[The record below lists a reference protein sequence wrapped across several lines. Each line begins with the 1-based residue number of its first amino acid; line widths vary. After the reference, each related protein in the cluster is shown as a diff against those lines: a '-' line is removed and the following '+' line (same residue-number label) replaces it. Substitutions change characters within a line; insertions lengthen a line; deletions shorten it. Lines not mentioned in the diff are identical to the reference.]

1 MECLKLHSLTFLLPI
16 KIENQKEKKELTL
29 FSVKSSQKEQKIET
43 FFIRRE
49 FFFKISNNIYHFE
62 KLRREVEKAKRL
74 LSSQHQARVEIESFF
89 DGEDF
94 QRTIIAWSI
103 QMNKGTDVITSI
115 HSPIAEQQ
123 ISTERSCFCPL
134 AVI

>member
-1 MECLKLHSLTFLLPI
+1 MK
-16 KIENQKEKKELTL
+16 
-29 FSVKSSQKEQKIET
+29 
-43 FFIRRE
+43 

-62 KLRREVEKAKRL
+62 ILRREVEKAKRL

-89 DGEDF
+89 DGGDF

-123 ISTERSCFCPL
+123 YAQNDHAFVLLLSFSFQKMNHIN
-134 AVI
+134 I